1 MSERL
6 ENVCDVFVE
15 LLSTL
20 DKQMRY
26 KEEKVS
32 AKAIEY
38 IKLSVEFLVS
48 NAYKDNLNNSVRAS
62 SFIKDET
69 NGRKNNLQT
78 QSLRILNEN
87 WIFIFTSLRS

>member
-32 AKAIEY
+32 AKAIDY
-38 IKLSVEFLVS
+38 IKLSVEFLVN

-62 SFIKDET
+62 SLKDET
-69 NGRKNNLQT
+69 IIRKNNL
-78 QSLRILNEN
+78 
-87 WIFIFTSLRS
+87 